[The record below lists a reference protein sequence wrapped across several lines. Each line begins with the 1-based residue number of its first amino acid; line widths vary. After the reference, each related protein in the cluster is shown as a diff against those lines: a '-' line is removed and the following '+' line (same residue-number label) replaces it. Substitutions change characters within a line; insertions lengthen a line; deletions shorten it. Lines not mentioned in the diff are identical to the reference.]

1 MTNRTSKLLAIV
13 TAGALGV
20 LATDRAF
27 AGVTIL
33 NTAPMSGATALSE
46 PHTIMLEFTGPIV
59 PNSPKLGVTDT
70 AGKPVAIGAA
80 APGTRKNSIVVP
92 ITAPLPAGTF
102 EVTWR
107 VTATDN
113 STSQGSFSFTYKP

>member
-1 MTNRTSKLLAIV
+1 MTNLTSKLLAIV
-13 TAGALGV
+13 AASALGV

-27 AGVTIL
+27 AGVAIL
-33 NTAPMSGATALSE
+33 NTEPMSGATALSE
-46 PHTIMLEFTGPIV
+46 PHTIMLEFTGLIV
-59 PNSPKLGVTDT
+59 PDSPKVGVTDT
-70 AGKPVAIGAA
+70 AGKPVAIGAVT
-80 APGTRKNSIVVP
+80 PGTRKNSIVVP
-92 ITAPLPAGTF
+92 ITAPLPAGTY